1 MFDRTFIS
9 APKETTYVDHN
20 VTITEKRAPTDESVK
35 LLAEMERAA
44 ENKVIGHGEI
54 KNNTLAAEW
63 FISEDLLNWRYNV
76 AVRVKLNGGE
86 HIIKFT
92 LEDEYK
98 DDLDTLID
106 VVRGKV
112 AERIADDILLPAFG
126 SQTFRRLVKG

>member
-54 KNNTLAAEW
+54 KNNTLSAEW
-63 FISEDLLNWRYNV
+63 FVSEDLLNWRHNV
-76 AVRVKLNGGE
+76 AVRVKLNGRE

-92 LEDEYK
+92 LDDEYK

-106 VVRGKV
+106 AVRGKV